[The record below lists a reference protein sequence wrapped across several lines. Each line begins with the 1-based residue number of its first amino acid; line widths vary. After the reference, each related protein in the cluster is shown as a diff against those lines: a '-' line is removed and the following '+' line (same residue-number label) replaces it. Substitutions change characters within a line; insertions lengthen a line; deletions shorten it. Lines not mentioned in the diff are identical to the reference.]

1 MPANTIQRVKTTKTK
16 PMERYPSYKPTGV
29 KWLGEI
35 PSHWEMLPGLA
46 VFKEN
51 KEKNNDLSINTVL
64 SLSYGKIVVKKDIDE
79 GLVPAE
85 YNTYQIVRPGY
96 IIIRCTDLQN
106 DKVSLRTGLVKDEGI
121 ITGAYLGLVTSKKY
135 DSSYIHYF
143 LHAWDITKEIYR
155 HGNGLRQSLSWL
167 DLRRLPI
174 LIPPL
179 EEQSAIAAYL
189 DTATAKIG
197 AAIAQQ
203 QKMIA
208 LLNERKQII
217 INRAVTKGLNPNA
230 KMKDSGVEWIGEVPE
245 HWECR
250 RIRFIGE
257 ADNGLTYSPL
267 DMVDEGNGVLVLRS
281 SNIKDGKLVYEDN
294 VFVKQVPKKLI
305 VQKNDIIICSR
316 NGSASLVGK
325 CAIIEDEIQA
335 SFGAFMMR
343 FRSPHNSKYIYYL
356 LTSAISHYK
365 QLFAT
370 STINQLTLGIFSD
383 IKMSIV
389 LDVEEQKA
397 IAQKLDLICGKIN
410 ASIEKC
416 NSQISLLQERKQII
430 INEVVTG
437 KVKVSK

>member
-1 MPANTIQRVKTTKTK
+1 
-16 PMERYPSYKPTGV
+16 MERYPSYKPSGV

-46 VFKEN
+46 VFNEN
-51 KEKNNDLSINTVL
+51 KEKNSDLSINTVL

-85 YNTYQIVRPGY
+85 YNTYQIVHPGY

-106 DKVSLRTGLVKDEGI
+106 DKVSLRTGLVKDDGI
-121 ITGAYLGLVTSKKY
+121 ITGAYLGLVTSKKHN
-135 DSSYIHYF
+135 SSYIHYF

-174 LIPPL
+174 LIPPF

-189 DTATAKIG
+189 DTATAKID

-203 QKMIA
+203 QKMID

-245 HWECR
+245 HWEISQLKKVAKIILGKMLSR
-250 RIRFIGE
+250 EQG
-257 ADNGLTYSPL
+257 NLSPYICAKDVHYGSIDVSDL
-267 DMVDEGNGVLVLRS
+267 KVMHFTDHEKNIYEVKKGDM
-281 SNIKDGKLVYEDN
+281 
-294 VFVKQVPKKLI
+294 LI
-305 VQKNDIIICSR
+305 VE
-316 NGSASLVGK
+316 GGAGAGG
-325 CAIIEDEIQA
+325 CAIYNGDERGIYIQNSIMIVRGNTDTLNSYICYTIQSMNQRGYVEYICNKA
-335 SFGAFMMR
+335 TI
-343 FRSPHNSKYIYYL
+343 PHFTKEKVG
-356 LTSAISHYK
+356 TV
-365 QLFAT
+365 
-370 STINQLTLGIFSD
+370 TIPIPP
-383 IKMSIV
+383 I
-389 LDVEEQKA
+389 EEQRA
-397 IAQKLDLICGKIN
+397 IVDCIVESIKPIDNNIGICNK
-410 ASIEKC
+410 
-416 NSQISLLQERKQII
+416 QISLLQERKQII

-437 KVKVSK
+437 KVKVG